1 MKRQITKKLERRFM
15 PDTQRERGRKV
26 PTDAYIHV
34 MDTHPQTR
42 TYPVC
47 EYREHDCVKLA

>member
-15 PDTQRERGRKV
+15 SDTQRERGRKV

-34 MDTHPQTR
+34 RDTHPQTR

-47 EYREHDCVKLA
+47 EYREHDCVKLG